1 MDVRLEL
8 LDALTALRERVAAA
22 RFPLPLPGAERAR
35 RSRDEL
41 LAQLDDYL
49 LPRVRT
55 PEAPLLAV
63 IGGSTGAG
71 KSTLVNSLVGRK
83 VSEAG
88 VLRPTTRTPVLV
100 CHPDDRAWFIGRRVL
115 PGLERVWVPRQD
127 APGAPDPAIAS
138 GPGGVGGAGG
148 PRTGTRAGVG
158 PGAGARTGTRLG
170 AGTGA
175 GAGGV
180 GGLGRGSDAGS
191 VGDPGGGAGEGVG
204 FVGLPADDGGSGH
217 GGWRGGRDR
226 SRDGERPAHPGTD
239 RGPAAWGPD
248 GDPAAWGSGG
258 EPAAWGT
265 DGEPQWQT
273 GEPPWQ
279 ADGSRWQAGESPWQT
294 GEPPWQTGGPQWQT
308 GGPQWEADRGTGWDS
323 GRRPAWEAGGEHGWE
338 SGWDGD
344 EVAEGEAPLPTLRIE
359 TDSGLPPGLALL
371 DAPDIDSLV
380 THNRDLAAELICA
393 ADIWVLV
400 TTAARYGDAV
410 PWHLLRNAKEYD
422 VTLATVLDRVP
433 HQMATEV
440 AAQYGLLLDREGLGE
455 VPRFTIPELPESA
468 SGSGLL
474 PVSAVSGLRDWL
486 EGRATDPAAHQAAA
500 DRTAAGALASLRP
513 RIAALAGASATQ
525 YAAVYRHSRHIETAY
540 HHAGTRLRARIT
552 EGELLAGDAAE
563 HFRCFP
569 ADSDG
574 DELLDALCDG
584 LAALLCGAVAAAD
597 ERVAEQ
603 RRATTPA
610 LDHCG
615 PAGTDGEG
623 ERGEAAGRI
632 GVMVRRWRRCVEEL
646 AEEETRAA
654 GRAAAPDGDTERVA
668 GLLVAALLGGR
679 RATGADDSLAALLG
693 DDNAH
698 ELREQCAEML
708 DECVERV
715 LNGERDLRL
724 APLDDV
730 DTGPAP
736 QMELVA
742 AFSAVIRLEK
752 APHRLRE
759 PAGAETTPARDF
771 PPTRSPLGLHTST
784 QRGPQRGLQSAHME
798 R

>member
-1 MDVRLEL
+1 MAILDVRLEL

-115 PGLERVWVPRQD
+115 PGLERAWVPRQD
-127 APGAPDPAIAS
+127 APDPAVGS
-138 GPGGVGGAGG
+138 GSGGVGGAGG
-148 PRTGTRAGVG
+148 PRTGTRAG
-158 PGAGARTGTRLG
+158 AGARTGTRLG
-170 AGTGA
+170 AGAGA
-175 GAGGV
+175 GAGGA
-180 GGLGRGSDAGS
+180 GGLGRRGSDVASG
-191 VGDPGGGAGEGVG
+191 GGPGGGAGEGVG
-204 FVGLPADDGGSGH
+204 FVGLPADDGRSGH
-217 GGWRGGRDR
+217 GGGWRGGSDR
-226 SRDGERPAHPGTD
+226 SRDGERPAHLGSD
-239 RGPAAWGPD
+239 RDPAAWGPD
-248 GDPAAWGSGG
+248 GEPTAWGSGD

-265 DGEPQWQT
+265 DGGSQWQTGEPQWQT
-273 GEPPWQ
+273 G
-279 ADGSRWQAGESPWQT
+279 GSRWQDGESPWQARGT
-294 GEPPWQTGGPQWQT
+294 
-308 GGPQWEADRGTGWDS
+308 QWEADRGAAWEADGGTGWES

-338 SGWDGD
+338 PGWDGD
-344 EVAEGEAPLPTLRIE
+344 EAAEGEAPPPTLRIE

-380 THNRDLAAELICA
+380 AHNRDLAAELICA

-410 PWHLLRNAKEYD
+410 PWHLLRSAKEYD

-433 HQMATEV
+433 HQMASEV

-486 EGRATDPAAHQAAA
+486 EGRAADPAAHQAAA

-525 YAAVYRHSRHIETAY
+525 YAAVHRLSRHIETAY
-540 HHAGTRLRARIT
+540 EHAGTRLRARIT

-563 HFRCFP
+563 HWRCFP

-603 RRATTPA
+603 RRATPA

-615 PAGTDGEG
+615 PSGTDGEG

-654 GRAAAPDGDTERVA
+654 GRAGAPDGDTERVA

-679 RATGADDSLAALLG
+679 RAAGADDSLAALLG

-736 QMELVA
+736 QMELIA

-759 PAGAETTPARDF
+759 PVGAETPTRDF
-771 PPTRSPLGLHTST
+771 PPTRTPLGLHTST